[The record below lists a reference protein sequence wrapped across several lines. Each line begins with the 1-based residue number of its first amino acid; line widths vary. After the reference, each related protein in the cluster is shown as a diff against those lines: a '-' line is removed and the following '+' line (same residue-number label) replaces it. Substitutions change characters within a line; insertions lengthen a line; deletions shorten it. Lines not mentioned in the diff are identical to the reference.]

1 MCGIAGRWGGG
12 FKLEE
17 LEQQLRTMV
26 AAIAHRGPDGAGLA
40 ISPLGGLGH
49 VRLSIIDLEQGAQ
62 PMAARDHGL
71 WISFN
76 GELFNYREL
85 RQELEQQGEVFVSKS
100 DTEVVL
106 RSYARWGKS
115 CLKRFNGQ
123 YAFAI
128 ADPKQDQLFLARDPF
143 GERPL
148 FWHRRAKV
156 LSFCSEAKGLL
167 TCPDVTAELDL
178 EALHS
183 SFGSWTLQ
191 PQQSSF
197 RDIQQLA
204 PGHWMTFKQGQLE
217 IGQHYQLPDLLEE
230 QSQLTAK
237 HKDSHRGEMSEE
249 LKAKLCSS
257 LGRSVSLRLRSDVEV
272 GCYLSGGL
280 DSTITTALAAER
292 CEKVHS
298 YSIRFPQADYD
309 EGHEQGLAQR
319 QLGTEHESVLVHE
332 KDIADIFPQVIL
344 HAECPQ
350 FRTAAAPL
358 FLLARRVRERG
369 LKVVLTGEGADEF
382 FLGYNLFKEIL
393 LRQQLPQLDDDS
405 ACAAIAALYPYLP
418 HFDSAMAKRQLPIFR
433 RSCGGLD
440 DSTFSHRMRY
450 RVSQWNESFL
460 APGKSAQEQWVDS
473 LKRWPGFE
481 ARSTLGKGQ
490 ELERLNL
497 LGGYLLS
504 SQGDRMA
511 MAHGIETRA
520 PFLDPE
526 VVAMAQSLALDHKI
540 KGGHNEKFALKASF
554 GKRLPAAIVERAK
567 QPYRAMEASCFCSN
581 KPLWYLE
588 ACAVASL
595 KRRHWLDASR
605 AQRLFRKAED
615 DPMGLSPRENQSVI
629 AILST
634 ILLEDQLI
642 HQRWRP
648 GLNHN
653 LSCQLMVPS

>member
-1 MCGIAGRWGGG
+1 MCGIAGRWGGNFELG
-12 FKLEE
+12 R
-17 LEQQLRTMV
+17 LEQELRAMV

-40 ISPLGGLGH
+40 VSPLGGLGH
-49 VRLSIIDLEQGAQ
+49 VRLSVIDLEQGAQ
-62 PMAARDHGL
+62 PMTAEDHGL
-71 WISFN
+71 WISYN

-85 RQELEQQGEVFVSKS
+85 RQELEQLGEVFGSNS

-106 RSYARWGKS
+106 RSYARWGKA

-128 ADPKQDQLFLARDPF
+128 ADPQEDRLFLARDPF

-148 FWHRRAKV
+148 FWHFKHRV
-156 LSFCSEAKGLL
+156 LSFCSEIKGLL
-167 TCPDVTAELDL
+167 TCPDVTAELDID
-178 EALHS
+178 ALHS
-183 SFGSWTLQ
+183 CFGSWTLQ

-197 RDIQQLA
+197 KNIEQLA
-204 PGHWMTFKQGQLE
+204 PGHWMLYHGGQLE
-217 IGQHYQLPDLLEE
+217 LGQHYELPQLREE
-230 QSQLTAK
+230 QSQCAT
-237 HKDSHRGEMSEE
+237 KDSTHDAGELSQDI
-249 LKAKLCSS
+249 KAKLCSS
-257 LGRSVSLRLRSDVEV
+257 LKRSVSLRLRSDVEV

-292 CEKVHS
+292 CDKVHS
-298 YSIRFPQADYD
+298 YSLSFPQADYD
-309 EGHEQGLAQR
+309 ESREQSLAQR
-319 QLGTEHESVLVHE
+319 QIGTEHEAVLVTE
-332 KDIADIFPQVIL
+332 KDIAEVFPQVVL

-393 LRQQLPQLDDDS
+393 LRQDLTEMDDDR
-405 ACAAIAALYPYLP
+405 ACAAIATLYPYLP
-418 HFDSAMAKRQLPIFR
+418 HFDSAMAKRQLPLFR
-433 RSCGGLD
+433 RSCAELD
-440 DSTFSHRMRY
+440 DQTFSHRMRY
-450 RVSQWNESFL
+450 GVSQWNESFL
-460 APGKSAQEQWVDS
+460 TPGKSAQEQWRSS
-473 LKRWPGFE
+473 LREWPGFE

-497 LGGYLLS
+497 LCGYLLS

-526 VVAMAQSLALDHKI
+526 VVAMAQSLALGHKI
-540 KGGHNEKFALKASF
+540 QAGRNEKFALKSCF
-554 GKRLPAAIVERAK
+554 GERLPAAIVQRPK
-567 QPYRAMEASCFCSN
+567 QPYRAMEASCFCSG
-581 KPLWYLE
+581 KPAWYLD
-588 ACAVASL
+588 AKSPSSL
-595 KRRHWLDASR
+595 KQRHWLNAAR
-605 AQRLFRKAED
+605 TQRLFDKAESN
-615 DPMGLSPRENQSVI
+615 PKSLSPRENQSVI

-642 HQRWRP
+642 HQAWRP
-648 GLNHN
+648 GLNLN
-653 LSCQLMVPS
+653 LRCRLMLKP